1 MVCADNN
8 GVLLDRLVLD
18 IAMDWGH
25 WRVSRPLLIAFV
37 VYVALPAV
45 IVLSIGYAIEQL
57 LTL

>member
-1 MVCADNN
+1 
-8 GVLLDRLVLD
+8 LD